1 MPAIARA
8 RAAPLPRHRPRSAFR
23 SALPPRLAVP
33 DWCSC
38 SSPVIFTHV
47 KYLEMRH
54 MSKNTK
60 SERTRGEILDAA
72 WTLIAERGAS
82 VSLGEV
88 AAAAGI
94 TRQSVYVHFG

>member
-1 MPAIARA
+1 
-8 RAAPLPRHRPRSAFR
+8 
-23 SALPPRLAVP
+23 
-33 DWCSC
+33 
-38 SSPVIFTHV
+38 
-47 KYLEMRH
+47 